1 MMTNE
6 ERIVRHI
13 LEMWGPGVEGVKE
26 SFRRYGTDDLVW
38 WNSGRGALTG
48 LDECLKGLDELFD
61 VLEIATVDCPIRTL
75 LATSGRVVVERSDN
89 LYRADG
95 TVIAEIPVMG
105 VLEFDAN
112 KVTTWRDYC
121 DDWISKLELGQSV
134 VSAPTAAET
143 RHGVSE

>member
-1 MMTNE
+1 MMPNE

-13 LEMWGPGVEGVKE
+13 LEMWGPGVEGVNE

-48 LDECLKGLDELFD
+48 LDECLKGLDEMFD
-61 VLEIATVDCPIRTL
+61 ALQIAAVECPIRDL

-95 TVIAEIPVMG
+95 TVIAKIRVTG

-121 DDWISKLELGQSV
+121 DDWISKLEFGQPV
-134 VSAPTAAET
+134 VSASTAAEM